1 MNKKAAIIA
10 GVAIVGLVGA
20 FALTGKKE
28 AQETEVKE

>member
-20 FALTGKKE
+20 FALTRIKRKF
-28 AQETEVKE
+28 TRNRS